1 VEPDSVVAV
10 VDDITADLVEPIDE
24 DVVHNVQ
31 DTMFSTPVCPHF
43 FFLYLSFLNN
53 RFLIYLLQK
62 NEILIRLLLIF
73 FVHARFISLIH
84 KLKLIVLGL
93 TPLRVKIGCILLIL
107 ILLRLG
113 VSTELLNKI

>member
-43 FFLYLSFLNN
+43 FFLYLSFLNYRVPN
-53 RFLIYLLQK
+53 
-62 NEILIRLLLIF
+62 LLI
-73 FVHARFISLIH
+73 A
-84 KLKLIVLGL
+84 KK
-93 TPLRVKIGCILLIL
+93 
-107 ILLRLG
+107 
-113 VSTELLNKI
+113 